1 MKINFAALS
10 KEGTA
15 ESAKIN
21 FAALSDEERAAE
33 FAKMGDD
40 AIEAA
45 LTEQKTWATAIF
57 AKAEADLTVE
67 DANTAEALVASMGA
81 LDAEKAARA
90 AEAEDAA
97 ARFAAARATFAGES
111 ETSEGDGTEP
121 AENQIASTGEPDE
134 TDEDSEPASA
144 EGEDSEDG
152 EDGEDSEDGE
162 AAVTAAAVARGRRA
176 LPTSAAKKVG
186 RQTQRPARKASTD
199 VVITAAADVPEFST
213 GQRLSGMTE
222 VAQTVMNRVKG
233 FPTFNA
239 RAAEQAR
246 EQSGGQPVLH
256 KFGAASFGA
265 QFDASLTASRSAEKD
280 HDVVKTA
287 VTDHVNRVKAS
298 LSLDPAVQTAAM
310 AWCSP
315 SEVVYNWI
323 ADYVVDGLL
332 SMPEVAAPR
341 GGLVMTEGPQL
352 AQTVYG
358 TDAAIDGFGFGGTEA
373 EMEAGYVKTCETI
386 VCPDFVDHRLDF
398 DGYCWKI
405 PILTE
410 ATFPELVA
418 DAFRLTDVL
427 YAHKM
432 NRRFIN
438 DVLAQSTAVNAV
450 NALGGSMND
459 TLEAFTQ
466 VAIKERRW
474 WNLGENAVMEVK
486 LPQEAKRI
494 FKMDMARR
502 SGLALNDVANDAKVA
517 AHFAE
522 HNLAVEYISDFD
534 QRYGAATPTADW
546 PETIRGIMYPAGTF
560 LKSVKP
566 VINLSAVYDAASL
579 SENEYTGVFF
589 EQGVMTIK
597 RGYRSHVIEVPVCV
611 AGATGANIFACEGFA
626 VPGFDGSF

>member
-1 MKINFAALS
+1 MKIKFASLS
-10 KEGTA
+10 DEARETLYTQMGAGAT
-15 ESAKIN
+15 N
-21 FAALSDEERAAE
+21 FAALSDEERATQ
-33 FAKMGDD
+33 FASMDD
-40 AIEAA
+40 AAIEAA
-45 LTEQKTWATAIF
+45 ITAQKAQATALF
-57 AKAEADLTVE
+57 AREQADLTIA
-67 DANTAEALVASMGA
+67 DADDAEALVASMGA
-81 LDAEKAARA
+81 LEAEQKARQTAATEAAERFAKARQTFGVEDADETETEDADEADTDADSEETEDAGDGDDAE
-90 AEAEDAA
+90 
-97 ARFAAARATFAGES
+97 
-111 ETSEGDGTEP
+111 EGDDGD
-121 AENQIASTGEPDE
+121 ADAG
-134 TDEDSEPASA
+134 
-144 EGEDSEDG
+144 DG
-152 EDGEDSEDGE
+152 EGD
-162 AAVTAAAVARGRRA
+162 ALTAAAIAARGRR
-176 LPTSAAKKVG
+176 LPTSAAKTVG
-186 RQTQRPARKASTD
+186 SQTKRPARKSSTD
-199 VVITAAADVPEFST
+199 VVITAAADVPDFAT
-213 GQRLSGMTE
+213 GQRLTGMSQ
-222 VAQTVMNRVKG
+222 VAEAVMNRVKG
-233 FPTFNA
+233 FPKFNS
-239 RAAEQAR
+239 RAAAQTA

-287 VTDHVNRVKAS
+287 VTAHIDRVKAS
-298 LSLDPAVQTAAM
+298 LSSDPTVVTAAM

-332 SMPEVAAPR
+332 DLPEVAAPR

-352 AQTVYG
+352 AQTTYG
-358 TDAAIDGFGFGGTEA
+358 TPEAVDAFGFGGTEA

-386 VCPDFVDHRLDF
+386 ECPEFVDHRLDF

-418 DAFRLTDVL
+418 DAFRLSDVL

-432 NRRFIN
+432 NRRFIR
-438 DVLAQSTAVNAV
+438 DVLAQSTAVNAT
-450 NALGGSMND
+450 NALGGSMLD

-486 LPQEAKRI
+486 LPQEARHI

-502 SGLALNDVANDAKVA
+502 SGLALTDVANDAKVA
-517 AHFAE
+517 AHFASY
-522 HNLAVEYISDFD
+522 NLAVTYISDFD

-566 VINLSAVYDAASL
+566 VINLSAVYDAASI

-611 AGATGANIFACEGFA
+611 AGQTGANALTCEPFI
-626 VPGFDGSF
+626 GSF

>member
-1 MKINFAALS
+1 MKIKFASLS
-10 KEGTA
+10 DEARETLYASMGAGAT
-15 ESAKIN
+15 N
-21 FAALSDEERAAE
+21 FAALSDEERAIQ
-33 FAKMGDD
+33 FATMDDD

-45 LTEQKTWATAIF
+45 MTAQKAQATALF
-57 AKAEADLTVE
+57 AREPGDLTIA
-67 DANTAEALVASMGA
+67 DADDAEALIASMGA
-81 LDAEKAARA
+81 LEAEQKARTTAATEA
-90 AEAEDAA
+90 AE
-97 ARFAAARATFAGES
+97 RFAKARATFGVEDADGTDEVDEADEADAEEDES
-111 ETSEGDGTEP
+111 EEDESEEGDEGTDDGD
-121 AENQIASTGEPDE
+121 ADAG
-134 TDEDSEPASA
+134 
-144 EGEDSEDG
+144 DG
-152 EDGEDSEDGE
+152 EGD
-162 AAVTAAAVARGRRA
+162 ALTAAAIAARGRR

-186 RQTQRPARKASTD
+186 SQTKRPARKSSTD

-213 GQRLSGMTE
+213 GQRLSGMAE
-222 VAQTVMNRVKG
+222 VAQAVMNRVKG
-233 FPTFNA
+233 FPKFNS
-239 RAAEQAR
+239 RAAEQAA

-256 KFGAASFGA
+256 KFGAAAFGA

-287 VTDHVNRVKAS
+287 VTAHVDRVKAS
-298 LSLDPAVQTAAM
+298 LSSDPTVVTAAM

-332 SMPEVAAPR
+332 DLPEVAAPR

-352 AQTVYG
+352 AQTTYG
-358 TDAAIDGFGFGGTEA
+358 TPEAVDAFGFGGTEA

-386 VCPDFVDHRLDF
+386 ECPEFVDHRLDF

-418 DAFRLTDVL
+418 DAFRLSDVL

-432 NRRFIN
+432 NRRFIR
-438 DVLAQSTAVNAV
+438 DVLAQSTAVNAT
-450 NALGGSMND
+450 NALGGSMLD

-486 LPQEAKRI
+486 LPQEARHI

-502 SGLALNDVANDAKVA
+502 SGLALTDVANDAKVA
-517 AHFAE
+517 AHFASY
-522 HNLAVEYISDFD
+522 NLAVTYISDFD

-611 AGATGANIFACEGFA
+611 AGATGANVFDCGGFTD
-626 VPGFDGSF
+626 PSFNGSF